1 MASGSPSTLQ
11 PQGFLPAATL
21 QEKAI
26 LDVFERVYYT
36 RAVHGIIAGII
47 AGVVIPFDHDQGTSI
62 GIALL
67 LAVVFYFISLAVGKR
82 MAPNVPNDKRRK
94 IATEGIIPFIFMT
107 IVFMVL
113 VYTGLHQS
121 VLLPPHQ

>member
-1 MASGSPSTLQ
+1 
-11 PQGFLPAATL
+11 
-21 QEKAI
+21 

-36 RAVHGIIAGII
+36 RAILGIIAGII
-47 AGVVIPFDHDQGTSI
+47 AGVVIPLDHDQGTSI

-67 LAVVFYFISLAVGKR
+67 LAIVFYFISLAVGKGI
-82 MAPNVPNDKRRK
+82 AKNIPNDKRK
-94 IATEGIIPFIFMT
+94 KVATEGIIPFIFMT

-121 VLLPPHQ
+121 ILIK